1 MFLFAC
7 VDAMVDIND
16 PKRNQKGPRHRLHP
30 DGGWFPD
37 YA

>member
-16 PKRNQKGPRHRLHP
+16 PKVAPTRIPR
-30 DGGWFPD
+30 DN
-37 YA
+37 YAQWRMVP